1 MTRDDLTITLSG
13 PPMGKER
20 VRVRRA
26 TGHVYTPERTINY
39 EARLAHAAQQAMGER
54 PLFQG
59 PLAVVVEAYMAVAES
74 KPKKWKAAAL
84 ADQIRPTR
92 KPDADNIAK
101 LLDALNL
108 MAWTDDAQI
117 VDLRVTKWYSARP
130 RLVVTVREIKP
141 EEGVFA

>member
-84 ADQIRPTR
+84 ADQIRPVK

-101 LLDALNL
+101 LLDALN
-108 MAWTDDAQI
+108 MVAWADDAQI
-117 VDLRVTKWYSARP
+117 VDLRVVKWYSARP
-130 RLVVTVREIKP
+130 RLAVSIREIKP